1 MDDYASNSHKSKKEE
16 LKNSEKKEIKKV
28 VKKVAHTKKKSEFKK
43 ITESFISEDAG
54 NIKDHVLGDVL
65 IPSIKKALYDI
76 VVDGFSMALW
86 GETGHVKKSKGSRVS
101 YESMYDR
108 GKRDSRGSKRRDA
121 YDYDDIIVDSR
132 QEAEEVLSS
141 MDEIIDRY
149 DMVSVADL
157 YELVGITDTSYTAN
171 DYGWF
176 DIRNA
181 RAVHVREG
189 WLLKMPKAVPL
200 N

>member
-16 LKNSEKKEIKKV
+16 SKNSEKKEIKKV
-28 VKKVAHTKKKSEFKK
+28 VKKAAHTKKKSEFKK

-86 GETGHVKKSKGSRVS
+86 DETGHVKKSKGSRVS

-108 GKRDSRGSKRRDA
+108 DRRDSRGSKRRDA